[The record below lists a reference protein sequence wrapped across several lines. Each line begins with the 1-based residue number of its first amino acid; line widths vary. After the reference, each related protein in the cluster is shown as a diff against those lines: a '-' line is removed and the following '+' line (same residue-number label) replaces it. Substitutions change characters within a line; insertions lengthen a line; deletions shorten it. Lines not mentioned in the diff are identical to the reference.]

1 MVSTI
6 IWPWWVRLSHW
17 LTAAGVLAIWV
28 LTYVYY
34 ETDALHRWL
43 GCAVLILVML
53 RIGATCFAKVAAA
66 KLSFPSRKQLVS
78 HIGHLKQRKLPALE
92 GHNPL
97 GQLAVYVIWALIAL
111 LALTGWLSRI
121 DQFWGEDWPVDI
133 HSWLSSLLMAIVVAH
148 VVAVFV
154 IGRLSRQHLI
164 LQMLHGK
171 RHLYD
176 SSANER
182 H

>member
-1 MVSTI
+1 MSSNTV
-6 IWPWWVRLSHW
+6 WPWWVRLSHW
-17 LTAAGVLAIWV
+17 LIAAGVLVLWV

-34 ETDALHRWL
+34 ETDNLHRWL
-43 GCAVLILVML
+43 GYAVLTLVVL
-53 RIGATCFAKVAAA
+53 RIGAACFTQVSTAQ
-66 KLSFPSRKQLVS
+66 LSFPSRQQLAS
-78 HIGHLKQRKLPALE
+78 HIDHLKQRQLPAVD

-97 GQLAVYVIWALIAL
+97 GQLAVYVIWALITL
-111 LALTGWLSRI
+111 LALTGLLSRT

-133 HSWLSSLLMAIVVAH
+133 HAWLSGLLMATVVVH

-171 RHLYD
+171 RHLFKK
-176 SSANER
+176 
-182 H
+182 